1 MSKPYLVYSAPVST
15 VSGYGEHAR
24 DILRGLRDSDKYDI
38 EIVPQR
44 WGDTP
49 MNALTPEDKFHM
61 WMMERMRPMADGAKL
76 QLPKKP
82 DVWIQVT
89 VPNEF
94 QPIGKW
100 NIGITAGMESNVV
113 DANWVVG
120 MNRMD
125 MNIVPSEHSKQ
136 SFLNSVYTA
145 KDKNT
150 GETQQIKMEKPIHVL
165 FEGFDEEIYTN
176 KTHKLDDPI
185 FVDEMDK
192 IEEDFC
198 FLFVGHWLKGDH
210 GHDRKDVGTMIQS
223 FLETFKGQ
231 KKRPALVMKTSMG
244 KFGVMDREK
253 IVERIRRIQKQLRD
267 DLPNIYVLHGEL
279 TNQEMNNLYN
289 HKKVKA
295 MVSFTKGEGFGR
307 PLLEFTQSGKP
318 IITSNWSG
326 HIDFLNPNYTLLI
339 DGELKNVH
347 QSASWDK
354 MILKESKWFYID
366 VKKAKK
372 AMKDVFKNY
381 KKYLELSKKQ
391 MTENKKFTL
400 SKMNEKLIQLFE
412 DNQPEFP
419 KEIELKLPKL
429 EKLNG

>member
-24 DILRGLRDSDKYDI
+24 DILRGLRDSDMYDI

-49 MNALTPEDKFHM
+49 MNALTPEDEFHV
-61 WMMERMRPMADGAKL
+61 WMMERMRPMSNGAKL

-120 MNRMD
+120 MNKMD

-150 GETQQIKMEKPIHVL
+150 GETTQIKIEKPIHVL
-165 FEGFDEEIYTN
+165 FEGFDEEIYSN
-176 KTHKLDDPI
+176 KTHKLTDPI

-210 GHDRKDVGTMIQS
+210 GHDRKDVGTLIQS

-231 KKRPALVMKTSMG
+231 KKKPALVMKTSKG
-244 KFGVMDREK
+244 KFGVMDREAVVEK
-253 IVERIRRIQKQLRD
+253 IRKIKKSFD
-267 DLPNIYVLHGEL
+267 GDLPNIYLLHGEL
-279 TNQEMNNLYN
+279 TNKEMNNLYN

-318 IITSNWSG
+318 IIASNWSG
-326 HIDFLNPNYTLLI
+326 PVDFLNSKYTLLI

-347 QSASWDK
+347 ESASWDK

-372 AMKDVFKNY
+372 ALKEVFKNY
-381 KKYLELSKKQ
+381 KKYLDLSKKQ
-391 MTENKKFTL
+391 MVENKKFTL
-400 SKMNEKLIQLFE
+400 SKMNEELVKLFQ